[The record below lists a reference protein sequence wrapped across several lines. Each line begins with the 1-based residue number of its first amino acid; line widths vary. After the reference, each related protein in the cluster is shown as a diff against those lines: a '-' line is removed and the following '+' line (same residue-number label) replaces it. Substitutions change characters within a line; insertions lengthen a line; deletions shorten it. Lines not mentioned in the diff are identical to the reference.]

1 MCIGDAKII
10 EEFFV
15 EVSTLGGVRRVPPA
29 LITSIDDV
37 CRGPKATRDAC
48 SDVCRIRG
56 EVTSHDIMHA
66 WLWTLGC
73 HVEPKRRGE
82 YGESILM
89 DEVWVLEES
98 HLRIISSFIE
108 NVGEPTVIVV
118 PCKLEWASCI
128 VLFVRLIGP
137 VVVRPTKVVIVAAC
151 IAQVAT
157 RAVHILNEVQTLPP
171 EWGLGA
177 VVDFPLRVIAGLE
190 GEVSE
195 HRRQLFLAHVDSRPV
210 NGVCVF
216 TAEGGELADGIQE
229 AIICVYVVLEREEE
243 VPLCFREDALDSLH
257 VCFLQIVGDWSI
269 QSHWCCDSSVGRS
282 VVRVRNPVG
291 NSNLVLVVVPVL
303 IRPKAVLL
311 DASLD

>member
-15 EVSTLGGVRRVPPA
+15 EVPPLGGVRRVPTT

-37 CRGPKATRDAC
+37 CRGPEAARDAC
-48 SDVCRIRG
+48 SDVCRIWL

-73 HVEPKRRGE
+73 HVEPKCRGE

-108 NVGEPTVIVV
+108 NVGESTVIVV
-118 PCKLEWASCI
+118 PCKLEWTSRI

-137 VVVRPTKVVIVAAC
+137 VVIRPAEVMIVAAC
-151 IAQVAT
+151 ITQVT
-157 RAVHILNEVQTLPP
+157 TCAVHILNEVQTLPP

-177 VVDFPLRVIAGLE
+177 VVGFPLRVIAGLE

-195 HRRQLFLAHVDSRPV
+195 HRRQLLLAHVDSGPV
-210 NGVCVF
+210 DSVCVF
-216 TAEGGELADGIQE
+216 TAEGGELADGIEE
-229 AIICVYVVLEREEE
+229 AIIGVHVVLEREEE
-243 VPLCFREDALDSLH
+243 VPLCFREDALDPLY
-257 VCFLQIVGDWSI
+257 V
-269 QSHWCCDSSVGRS
+269 
-282 VVRVRNPVG
+282 
-291 NSNLVLVVVPVL
+291 
-303 IRPKAVLL
+303 
-311 DASLD
+311 